1 MPDVTSPTMYIAIKQ
16 RWKRSLKGAGA
27 ALILSLSGCAE
38 LANIKRGAE
47 DANKPA
53 FAAETSRQLRQRY
66 DHLATGLIARGC
78 FEPMLAPIA
87 RARHQRPLLS
97 CLTVWHFT
105 MNMNQAA
112 VFNLPKRRPR
122 RFQNGKGPVK
132 INLHFGPSLSPETR
146 VKDTQFLSDYATQLS
161 DITRHPIELTTELG
175 NFHVVVVDEVHR
187 MNMVQNL
194 RKKDVLVP
202 PNIQQVIQRMPADI
216 HCMVLTFSARHS
228 PHIHEQALAVIRAE
242 HPPMLKKACF
252 HEEIAQ
258 GLGLHNDNPAAHPSI
273 FNDDDEF
280 AFLTNQDALLLR
292 VLYDPRLPA
301 GIELQEA
308 QPLLKQLIIE
318 HNAPSR

>member
-1 MPDVTSPTMYIAIKQ
+1 MPDVTSPTMYIAMKQ

-66 DHLATGLIARGC
+66 DHLATGLIAQGLLRTDAGSNSPRATPKALTEL
-78 FEPMLAPIA
+78 FNSLAFYDEYEPSSGFQPAQVTPTVLSKW
-87 RARHQRPLLS
+87 QR
-97 CLTVWHFT
+97 
-105 MNMNQAA
+105 
-112 VFNLPKRRPR
+112 
-122 RFQNGKGPVK
+122 PVK

>member
-16 RWKRSLKGAGA
+16 RWKRSLKGTGA

-66 DHLATGLIARGC
+66 DHLATGLIAEGLLRTDAGSNSPRATPKALTEL
-78 FEPMLAPIA
+78 FNSLAFYDEYEPSSGFQPAQVTPTVLSKW
-87 RARHQRPLLS
+87 QR
-97 CLTVWHFT
+97 
-105 MNMNQAA
+105 
-112 VFNLPKRRPR
+112 
-122 RFQNGKGPVK
+122 PVK

>member
-66 DHLATGLIARGC
+66 DHLATGLIAQGLLRTDAGSNSPRATPKALTEL
-78 FEPMLAPIA
+78 FNSLAFYDEYEPSSGFQPTQATPTALSKW
-87 RARHQRPLLS
+87 QR
-97 CLTVWHFT
+97 
-105 MNMNQAA
+105 
-112 VFNLPKRRPR
+112 
-122 RFQNGKGPVK
+122 PVK

-202 PNIQQVIQRMPADI
+202 PNIQLVIQRMPADI